1 MNVAF
6 QVEALTNSEG
16 AREIVK
22 VECAPTAGEASDG
35 LDAQEIAVGSW

>member
-1 MNVAF
+1 MPEPGGMNVAF

-22 VECAPTAGEASDG
+22 VECADSGRGKRWA
-35 LDAQEIAVGSW
+35 